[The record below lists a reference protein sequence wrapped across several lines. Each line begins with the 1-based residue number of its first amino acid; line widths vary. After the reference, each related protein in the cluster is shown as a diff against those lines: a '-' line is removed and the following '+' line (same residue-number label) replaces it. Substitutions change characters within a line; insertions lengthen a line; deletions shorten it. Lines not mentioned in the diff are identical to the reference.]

1 MTPAR
6 ADATHLSSIT
16 HAIDGEAV
24 SAAVVGRWRDHAENL
39 APATAT
45 RQMWSDGGWS
55 ASTEGCSGRCNWDCA
70 TFNDGYLAMRRKK
83 FISSRNW
90 TAVLRVQAR
99 GAGRMVLAPFL
110 PQYIVV
116 RSTMNRPSTRTEI
129 AIGRA
134 LASIVHPYAAWR
146 TRSMKRRAFLI
157 ASYVAV
163 GYAAGLALLLFRA
176 PSAIW

>member
-1 MTPAR
+1 MEGSRGKSGT
-6 ADATHLSSIT
+6 
-16 HAIDGEAV
+16 
-24 SAAVVGRWRDHAENL
+24 
-39 APATAT
+39 
-45 RQMWSDGGWS
+45 SDGNPADG
-55 ASTEGCSGRCNWDCA
+55 STPVGPPRPKDVQVDANWDCA

-83 FISSRNW
+83 FISSRNC

-99 GAGRMVLAPFL
+99 GTRRLVLAPFL
-110 PQYIVV
+110 PHCIVV
-116 RSTMNRPSTRTEI
+116 RPTMNRPSTRTEI